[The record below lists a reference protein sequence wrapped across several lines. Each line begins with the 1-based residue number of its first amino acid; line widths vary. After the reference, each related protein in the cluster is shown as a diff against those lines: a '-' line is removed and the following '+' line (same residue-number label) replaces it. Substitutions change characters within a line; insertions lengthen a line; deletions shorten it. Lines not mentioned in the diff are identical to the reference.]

1 MLLDRADAMLIGG
14 LGMRGAI
21 HDIQGINGC
30 TSLRVNA
37 RERDQKVFAVQAC
50 QDIVKQA
57 QPVWGLDLNKR
68 INRMRFGIDYNP
80 RRKFNSWRKTIAL
93 AFRSFD

>member
-1 MLLDRADAMLIGG
+1 MLLDRADATPISG

-21 HDIQGINGC
+21 HDIQGVNGC
-30 TSLRVNA
+30 TSLRVNS
-37 RERDQKVFAVQAC
+37 RERDQKVFAVQAR

-68 INRMRFGIDYNP
+68 INRMRIGIDDNP
-80 RRKFNSWRKTIAL
+80 RRKFNSRRKTMAL
-93 AFRSFD
+93 ALRSFD